1 MLVPMDLVVLAA
13 DKNMQSAIKGALAR
27 PVALR
32 IRPITFDFR
41 VHPGRDGGVRT
52 SGIDVL
58 RRERHRFGHA
68 ILVLDFEGSGA
79 RAGQTSIE
87 LEADLDSKLAAI
99 WGNDAKAV
107 VIDPELEAW
116 VWGSDNALSS
126 ALSWPLGQSIRPWLS
141 DRGFAFNGVG
151 KPERPKEAFEALV
164 AVHKLPRSSAIY
176 EGITSQISLAACK
189 DAAFGRLR
197 DSLRTWFPKPSA
209 K

>member
-1 MLVPMDLVVLAA
+1 MLVVMDLVVLAA
-13 DKNMQSAIKGALAR
+13 DKQMQYALKGALAR
-27 PVALR
+27 PDALR

-41 VHPGRDGGVRT
+41 VHPGRDGGART
-52 SGIDVL
+52 TGMEVL

-87 LEADLDSKLAAI
+87 LEADLDSKLSAT
-99 WGNDAKAV
+99 WGTDAKAV

-126 ALSWPLGQSIRPWLS
+126 ALSWPLGQSIRPWLL
-141 DRGFAFNGVG
+141 DRGFVFNAAG

-164 AVHKLPRSSAIY
+164 PIHKLPRSSAIY
-176 EGITSQISLAACK
+176 EGITSQISLATCK

-209 K
+209 R